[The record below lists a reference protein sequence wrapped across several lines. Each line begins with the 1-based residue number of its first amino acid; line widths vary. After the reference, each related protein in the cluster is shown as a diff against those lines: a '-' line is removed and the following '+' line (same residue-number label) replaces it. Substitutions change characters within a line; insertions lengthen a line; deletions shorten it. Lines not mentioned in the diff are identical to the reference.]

1 MPDIDIDFCYERR
14 GEVIE
19 YVREK
24 YGENQV
30 AQIATFGTMQAKG
43 AIRDVGRVLG
53 LNYNFV
59 DRVAKMVPFA
69 LDMTIDKALEQN
81 PELKEFYETNEDVK
95 NL

>member
-1 MPDIDIDFCYERR
+1 
-14 GEVIE
+14 
-19 YVREK
+19 
-24 YGENQV
+24 
-30 AQIATFGTMQAKG
+30 MQAKG

-95 NL
+95 KLINFSKRIEGHVRHISTHAAGVVISKNPLVEYAPLAIA